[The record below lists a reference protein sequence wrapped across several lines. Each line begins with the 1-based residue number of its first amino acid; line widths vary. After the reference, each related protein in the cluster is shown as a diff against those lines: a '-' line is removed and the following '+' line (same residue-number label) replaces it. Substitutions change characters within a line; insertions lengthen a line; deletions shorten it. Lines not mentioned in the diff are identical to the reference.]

1 MRFSGPF
8 RQLIVKKNRYMG
20 RNKPLKTETQKNNRV
35 FRFELRLTENE
46 KAQFLALEKS
56 LGINRSEI
64 VRNRVL
70 NRSSR
75 ILVDSKTILQ
85 MLDTLGSE
93 LGRSGNNINQLARH
107 INTLKLHGKLEPGE
121 LSRFP
126 SLIADYI
133 KYQRQIEQEFRNLMR
148 LIKGQR

>member
-1 MRFSGPF
+1 
-8 RQLIVKKNRYMG
+8 
-20 RNKPLKTETQKNNRV
+20 
-35 FRFELRLTENE
+35 
-46 KAQFLALEKS
+46 
-56 LGINRSEI
+56 
-64 VRNRVL
+64 
-70 NRSSR
+70 
-75 ILVDSKTILQ
+75 

-107 INTLKLHGKLEPGE
+107 INTLKLQGRLEPGE

-126 SLIADYI
+126 ALIADYI

>member
-1 MRFSGPF
+1 MGN
-8 RQLIVKKNRYMG
+8 KKDSRAESTKDNRIY
-20 RNKPLKTETQKNNRV
+20 
-35 FRFELRLTENE
+35 RFELRLTKAE
-46 KAQFLALEKS
+46 KAQFLSLEKS
-56 LGINRSEI
+56 TGLNRSEI
-64 VRNRVL
+64 VRNKVL
-70 NRSSR
+70 SHASK
-75 ILVDSKTILQ
+75 ILIDSKTILQ

-107 INTLKLHGKLEPGE
+107 INTLKLQGKLEPYE

>member
-1 MRFSGPF
+1 
-8 RQLIVKKNRYMG
+8 MG
-20 RNKPLKTETQKNNRV
+20 RNKSFRTKSLKNNRV
-35 FRFELRLTENE
+35 CRFELRLTESE
-46 KAQFLALEKS
+46 KAQFLSLEKS

-70 NRSSR
+70 SHPSR
-75 ILVDSKTILQ
+75 TLVDSKTILQ

-107 INTLKLHGKLEPGE
+107 INTLKLQGKLEPGE

>member
-1 MRFSGPF
+1 MEKNKPF
-8 RQLIVKKNRYMG
+8 R
-20 RNKPLKTETQKNNRV
+20 TETPKSKRV
-35 FRFELRLTENE
+35 CRFELRLTENE
-46 KAQFLALEKS
+46 KAQFLALERS

-64 VRNRVL
+64 IRNRVL
-70 NRSSR
+70 SHPSR
-75 ILVDSKTILQ
+75 TLVHSKTILQ

-107 INTLKLHGKLEPGE
+107 INTLKLQGKLEPGE

>member
-1 MRFSGPF
+1 
-8 RQLIVKKNRYMG
+8 MG
-20 RNKPLKTETQKNNRV
+20 RNKPFKTETQKNNRV

-70 NRSSR
+70 NHSSR

-85 MLDTLGSE
+85 MLDKLGSE

-107 INTLKLHGKLEPGE
+107 INTLKLQGKMEPGE

>member
-1 MRFSGPF
+1 
-8 RQLIVKKNRYMG
+8 MG

-75 ILVDSKTILQ
+75 TLVDSKTILQ

-107 INTLKLHGKLEPGE
+107 INTLKLQGKLEPGE

>member
-1 MRFSGPF
+1 M
-8 RQLIVKKNRYMG
+8 
-20 RNKPLKTETQKNNRV
+20 RNKKASRAESTKDNRIY
-35 FRFELRLTENE
+35 RFELRLTKAE
-46 KAQFLALEKS
+46 KAQFLSLEKS
-56 LGINRSEI
+56 TGLNRSEI
-64 VRNRVL
+64 VRNKVL
-70 NRSSR
+70 SHSSK

-107 INTLKLHGKLEPGE
+107 INTLKLQGRLEPGE

>member
-1 MRFSGPF
+1 
-8 RQLIVKKNRYMG
+8 MG
-20 RNKPLKTETQKNNRV
+20 RNKPLRNETQKNNRV

-70 NRSSR
+70 NHSSR

-107 INTLKLHGKLEPGE
+107 INTLKLQGKLEPGE

>member
-1 MRFSGPF
+1 
-8 RQLIVKKNRYMG
+8 MG
-20 RNKPLKTETQKNNRV
+20 RNKPLKTKTQKNNRV
-35 FRFELRLTENE
+35 CRFELRLTQNE
-46 KAQFLALEKS
+46 KAQFIALEKS

-70 NRSSR
+70 NYSSG

-93 LGRSGNNINQLARH
+93 MGRSGNNINQLARH
-107 INTLKLHGKLEPGE
+107 INTLKLQGKLEPGE
-121 LSRFP
+121 LSPFP

>member
-1 MRFSGPF
+1 MGKNKPF
-8 RQLIVKKNRYMG
+8 R
-20 RNKPLKTETQKNNRV
+20 TETQKNNRV
-35 FRFELRLTENE
+35 YRFELRLTENE

-70 NRSSR
+70 SHSSR

-107 INTLKLHGKLEPGE
+107 INTLKLQGKLEPNE

>member
-1 MRFSGPF
+1 MGN
-8 RQLIVKKNRYMG
+8 KKDSRAESTKDNRIY
-20 RNKPLKTETQKNNRV
+20 
-35 FRFELRLTENE
+35 RFELRLTKAE
-46 KAQFLALEKS
+46 KAQFLSLENS
-56 LGINRSEI
+56 TGLNRSEI
-64 VRNRVL
+64 VRNKVL
-70 NRSSR
+70 SHASK

-107 INTLKLHGKLEPGE
+107 INTLKLQGRLEPGE

>member
-1 MRFSGPF
+1 MKIKSSS
-8 RQLIVKKNRYMG
+8 NYDA
-20 RNKPLKTETQKNNRV
+20 TKNNRV
-35 FRFELRLTENE
+35 CRFELRLTENE

-70 NRSSR
+70 NHSSR
-75 ILVDSKTILQ
+75 ILVDSKTILE
-85 MLDTLGSE
+85 MLDKLGSE

-107 INTLKLHGKLEPGE
+107 INTLKLQGRLEPGE

>member
-1 MRFSGPF
+1 M
-8 RQLIVKKNRYMG
+8 KKNKSFRS
-20 RNKPLKTETQKNNRV
+20 ETQKNNRV
-35 FRFELRLTENE
+35 CRFELRLTENE
-46 KAQFLALEKS
+46 KTQFLALEKS

-70 NRSSR
+70 NHSSR

-107 INTLKLHGKLEPGE
+107 INSLKLQGKLEPGE

-126 SLIADYI
+126 TLIADYI

>member
-1 MRFSGPF
+1 
-8 RQLIVKKNRYMG
+8 MG

-107 INTLKLHGKLEPGE
+107 INTLK
-121 LSRFP
+121 
-126 SLIADYI
+126 
-133 KYQRQIEQEFRNLMR
+133 
-148 LIKGQR
+148 

>member
-1 MRFSGPF
+1 MGKNKPF
-8 RQLIVKKNRYMG
+8 R
-20 RNKPLKTETQKNNRV
+20 TETQKNNRV
-35 FRFELRLTENE
+35 YRFELRLTENE

-70 NRSSR
+70 SHSSR

-107 INTLKLHGKLEPGE
+107 INTLKLQGKLEPDE

>member
-1 MRFSGPF
+1 
-8 RQLIVKKNRYMG
+8 MG

>member
-1 MRFSGPF
+1 MGN
-8 RQLIVKKNRYMG
+8 KKTSRTELKKDNRIC
-20 RNKPLKTETQKNNRV
+20 
-35 FRFELRLTENE
+35 RFELRLTKAE
-46 KAQFLALEKS
+46 KEQFLSLEKF
-56 LGINRSEI
+56 LGLNRSEI

-70 NRSSR
+70 AHSSK
-75 ILVDSKTILQ
+75 ILVDSKSILQ
-85 MLDTLGSE
+85 MLNTLGSE

-107 INTLKLHGKLEPGE
+107 INTLKLQGRLEPGE

>member
-1 MRFSGPF
+1 MGKNKPF
-8 RQLIVKKNRYMG
+8 R
-20 RNKPLKTETQKNNRV
+20 TETQKNNRV
-35 FRFELRLTENE
+35 YRFELRLTENE

-70 NRSSR
+70 SHSSR

-107 INTLKLHGKLEPGE
+107 INTLKLQGKLEPDE

-148 LIKGQR
+148 LIKGQ

>member
-1 MRFSGPF
+1 MGKNKPF
-8 RQLIVKKNRYMG
+8 R
-20 RNKPLKTETQKNNRV
+20 TETQKNNRV
-35 FRFELRLTENE
+35 YRFELRLTENE

-70 NRSSR
+70 SHSSR

-107 INTLKLHGKLEPGE
+107 INTLK
-121 LSRFP
+121 
-126 SLIADYI
+126 
-133 KYQRQIEQEFRNLMR
+133 
-148 LIKGQR
+148 

>member
-1 MRFSGPF
+1 MRNNKTS
-8 RQLIVKKNRYMG
+8 RTESTKDNRIC
-20 RNKPLKTETQKNNRV
+20 
-35 FRFELRLTENE
+35 RFELRLTKAE
-46 KAQFLALEKS
+46 KEQFLSLEKS
-56 LGINRSEI
+56 LGLNRSEI

-70 NRSSR
+70 SHSSK

-107 INTLKLHGKLEPGE
+107 INTLKLQGRLEPGE

-148 LIKGQR
+148 LIKRQR

>member
-1 MRFSGPF
+1 MGKNKPF
-8 RQLIVKKNRYMG
+8 R
-20 RNKPLKTETQKNNRV
+20 TETKKNNRV
-35 FRFELRLTENE
+35 CRFELRLTENE

-70 NRSSR
+70 SHSSR

-107 INTLKLHGKLEPGE
+107 INTLKLQGKLEPGE
-121 LSRFP
+121 LFQFP

-148 LIKGQR
+148 LIKGQ

>member
-1 MRFSGPF
+1 
-8 RQLIVKKNRYMG
+8 MG

-107 INTLKLHGKLEPGE
+107 INTLKLQGKLEPGE

>member
-1 MRFSGPF
+1 
-8 RQLIVKKNRYMG
+8 MG

-35 FRFELRLTENE
+35 YRFELRLTENE

-64 VRNRVL
+64 VRDRVL
-70 NRSSR
+70 NHSSR

-107 INTLKLHGKLEPGE
+107 INTLKLQGKLEPGE

-148 LIKGQR
+148 LIKG